1 MHPPFF
7 IVIVIFHH
15 PHYPI
20 SRPLSVPFLFHI
32 TRKRISQSSWL
43 HHFKSSSRMVILSII
58 ISRSS
63 TASLITRTRP
73 SKSTS
78 HSTLDSWSISLSGWV
93 DFVFCIC
100 VFLRVCFG
108 WIHGL
113 FPRQGGLCFVIVS
126 ICLYLHLSGS
136 SNMHNVYYFYSLYTS
151 SWAGVYFVLK
161 SNCSFVL
168 LCINGIFPQPG
179 GLPLYFVLGC
189 KHFKLNLQ
197 RALPHPI

>member
-1 MHPPFF
+1 M
-7 IVIVIFHH
+7 
-15 PHYPI
+15 
-20 SRPLSVPFLFHI
+20 
-32 TRKRISQSSWL
+32 
-43 HHFKSSSRMVILSII
+43 

-63 TASLITRTRP
+63 TASLITRTPP

-108 WIHGL
+108 WNHGL
-113 FPRQGGLCFVIVS
+113 
-126 ICLYLHLSGS
+126 LHLSGS

-197 RALPHPI
+197 RALPPPI